1 MYSAAQRS
9 NLQRHMQAAHGQ
21 IAPLDG
27 IPAAPVDPDQGN
39 LMHQPQ
45 EHVVPLHHTQ
55 EHAAAL
61 HEQVAPLQ
69 QGHMV
74 TDGQA
79 MQAVSREQAMQDV
92 SGEKAMQAA
101 HDAAMQAQAAAESHA
116 SAAPSNPHMA
126 MNPAG

>member
-27 IPAAPVDPDQGN
+27 ISAAPVDPNQGSP
-39 LMHQPQ
+39 MHQPQ
-45 EHVVPLHHTQ
+45 EHMVPLHTQ
-55 EHAAAL
+55 EHAAAM
-61 HEQVAPLQ
+61 HQQAPLQ
-69 QGHMV
+69 QGHMG
-74 TDGQA
+74 TDGHA

-92 SGEKAMQAA
+92 SGEQAMQAA
-101 HDAAMQAQAAAESHA
+101 HVAGMHPQAAAESHA